1 MMPLNHLLPK
11 KLKKR
16 IIVLFFIFTLFF
28 SVLISLG
35 FITLAKH
42 AEKQLQVIDMG
53 LAIERIRKQYLN
65 GENVG
70 RTNRFFHGQKHSTE
84 FPEWVRD
91 LPAGFYKIRRD
102 HLVWHVMIA
111 DYPDQRYI
119 LLRDYTVF
127 ESSRLHPVWLLLM
140 ILISSLLLSLILVW
154 ITLYFVIH
162 PIEKL
167 QRKIREELTSTNK
180 HQLSE
185 GYGENEIGQLAQAF
199 DQVYDKL
206 NQALQRE
213 RLFTAD
219 VSHEL
224 RTPLMVISTSTEL
237 LLVNPRLDTK
247 TEQRLNNIQQA
258 AQNILQ
264 RLEVYLALARQ
275 NTSPQDNFIQQPLQE
290 IAQTVIQENMEIAA
304 RFQVKLLLSD
314 QTNGI
319 SMRYPID
326 FCYTVLSNL
335 IKNALEYA
343 GSGSTVQLILM
354 NDGFSVIDDGVGI
367 ATDFQAFILEEFT
380 GTQSSSSQHLGL
392 GLSLVQRICHD
403 LNWELEFSSQPGQ
416 CTSFRVYTP
425 SRNLKNI

>member
-1 MMPLNHLLPK
+1 MIFLDHLLPQ

-16 IIVLFFIFTLFF
+16 IIVLFFIFTLLF

-42 AEKQLQVIDMG
+42 AEKQLQEIDMG
-53 LAIERIRKQYLN
+53 LAIERIRKEYLN

-70 RTNRFFHGQKHSTE
+70 RANRFFHGQKHSNV
-84 FPEWVRD
+84 FPEWLRD

-111 DYPDQRYI
+111 DYTDQRYI

-127 ESSRLHPVWLLLM
+127 ESSRLHPAWL
-140 ILISSLLLSLILVW
+140 ILITLMSSLLLSLVLVW
-154 ITLYFVIH
+154 ITLYFVIN

-167 QRKIREELTSTNK
+167 ERQIREELTPTNK
-180 HQLSE
+180 NQLSKS
-185 GYGENEIGQLAQAF
+185 YSENEIGQLAQAF
-199 DQVYDKL
+199 DQVYDNL

-224 RTPLMVISTSTEL
+224 RTPLMVISSSTEL
-237 LLVNPRLDTK
+237 LLVNSRLDTK

-258 AQNILQ
+258 THNILQ

-275 NTSPQDNFIQQPLQE
+275 NKSSQDNFIHKPLQE
-290 IAQTVIQENMEIAA
+290 IAQTVIQENLEIAE
-304 RFQVKLLLSD
+304 RFQVKLLLIY

-335 IKNALEYA
+335 IRNAIEYA
-343 GSGSTVQLILM
+343 GSGSNIQLILM
-354 NDGFSVIDDGVGI
+354 SDGFSVIDDGVGI
-367 ATDFQAFILEEFT
+367 TSDFQPLIFEEFT
-380 GTQSSSSQHLGL
+380 GTQSISSQHLGL

-416 CTSFRVYTP
+416 CTSFRVYTTP
-425 SRNLKNI
+425 RNLKNI